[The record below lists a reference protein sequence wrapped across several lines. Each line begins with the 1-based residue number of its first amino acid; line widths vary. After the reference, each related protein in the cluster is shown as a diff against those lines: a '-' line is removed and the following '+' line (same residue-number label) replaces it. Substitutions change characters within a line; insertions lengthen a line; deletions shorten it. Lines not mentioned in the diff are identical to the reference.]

1 MIIAIATISLS
12 QVVVWKLYNLLW
24 PCFTGFCKKILLDLT
39 DNNLAVLVSFFS
51 TIIILVMPKSSYQ
64 SEYGLLPKSV
74 VPLCSIIAL
83 QFHIVLVSTLMN
95 DVWPGIVFWFGVG
108 EQLIKQNK
116 LNVFVTACFVG
127 RVPSFLE
134 M

>member
-1 MIIAIATISLS
+1 
-12 QVVVWKLYNLLW
+12 
-24 PCFTGFCKKILLDLT
+24 
-39 DNNLAVLVSFFS
+39 
-51 TIIILVMPKSSYQ
+51 MPKSSYQ
-64 SEYGLLPKSV
+64 SEHGLLPKSV
-74 VPLCSIIAL
+74 VPLCCIIAL

-95 DVWPGIVFWFGVG
+95 DVWPGIIFWFSVG

-116 LNVFVTACFVG
+116 LNVFVTACFVA

>member
-1 MIIAIATISLS
+1 
-12 QVVVWKLYNLLW
+12 
-24 PCFTGFCKKILLDLT
+24 
-39 DNNLAVLVSFFS
+39 
-51 TIIILVMPKSSYQ
+51 
-64 SEYGLLPKSV
+64 
-74 VPLCSIIAL
+74 
-83 QFHIVLVSTLMN
+83 MN
-95 DVWPGIVFWFGVG
+95 DVWPGIIFWFGVG